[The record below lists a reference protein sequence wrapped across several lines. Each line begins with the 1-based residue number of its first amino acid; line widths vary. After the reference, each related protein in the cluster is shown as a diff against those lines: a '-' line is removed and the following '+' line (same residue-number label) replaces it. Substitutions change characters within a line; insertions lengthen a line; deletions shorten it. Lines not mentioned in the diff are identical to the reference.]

1 MRVFV
6 DTKFGSTF
14 TFDLSP
20 INKLSDIKKRIENS
34 HGIPVSTQKL
44 FFDGV
49 ELLVD
54 RYQLPTYRILSNSRL
69 LLEVRD
75 DHVNNQMLH
84 QSPYATQ
91 GFVPSIAMRNYDQLL
106 PSHASSSFFNQDPHT
121 MAKSNQVPQSHASAS
136 FHNQDPRTMARSNQ
150 VPPSHA
156 SEAFYNQDRLESN
169 DGQVLDQ
176 PDVLESFSMDEFLE
190 RAPLPWTAQET
201 RKMEGSWPGTTGD
214 NVNIQESCG
223 RDNENQDLAPPP
235 QKLTVIMT
243 HYDKPGGDFL
253 VDVNA
258 SDNVEE
264 LRKEL
269 EKMQQKYQLDLPAEG
284 YFFKYKERVLVDDKS
299 FSMNRVANGDTIEI
313 LPEPDIK
320 DFYT

>member
-6 DTKFGSTF
+6 DTKFGATF
-14 TFDLSP
+14 TSDLSR

-54 RYQLPTYRILSNSRL
+54 HYQLPTYRIVNNSRL

-91 GFVPSIAMRNYDQLL
+91 GFVPSMAMRNYDQAP
-106 PSHASSSFFNQDPHT
+106 PSHA
-121 MAKSNQVPQSHASAS
+121 M
-136 FHNQDPRTMARSNQ
+136 
-150 VPPSHA
+150 PPSHA
-156 SEAFYNQDRLESN
+156 SEAFYNQDRLVSN
-169 DGQVLDQ
+169 DGQVLHQ

-214 NVNIQESCG
+214 NVNIQESSG
-223 RDNENQDLAPPP
+223 RDNENQDLSPPP
-235 QKLTVIMT
+235 HKLTVIMT
-243 HYDKPGGDFL
+243 QYDKPGSDFL

-258 SDNVEE
+258 SDNVGE

-284 YFFKYKERVLVDDKS
+284 YFFMHKERVLVDDKS

>member
-6 DTKFGSTF
+6 DTKFGATF
-14 TFDLSP
+14 TSDLSR

-54 RYQLPTYRILSNSRL
+54 HYQLPTYRIVNNSHL

-91 GFVPSIAMRNYDQLL
+91 GFVPSMAMRNYDQAP
-106 PSHASSSFFNQDPHT
+106 PSHA
-121 MAKSNQVPQSHASAS
+121 M
-136 FHNQDPRTMARSNQ
+136 
-150 VPPSHA
+150 PPSHA
-156 SEAFYNQDRLESN
+156 SEAFYNQDRLVSN
-169 DGQVLDQ
+169 DGQVLHQ

-190 RAPLPWTAQET
+190 RAPLPWTSQET
-201 RKMEGSWPGTTGD
+201 RKMDGSWPGTTGD
-214 NVNIQESCG
+214 NVNIQESSG
-223 RDNENQDLAPPP
+223 KDNENQDLSPPP
-235 QKLTVIMT
+235 HKLTVIIT
-243 HYDKPGGDFL
+243 QYDKPGSDFL

-258 SDNVEE
+258 SDNVGE

-284 YFFKYKERVLVDDKS
+284 YFFMHKERVLVDDKS

>member
-6 DTKFGSTF
+6 DTKFGATF
-14 TFDLSP
+14 TSDLSR

-44 FFDGV
+44 FLDGV

-54 RYQLPTYRILSNSRL
+54 HYQLPTYRIVNNSRL

-91 GFVPSIAMRNYDQLL
+91 GFVPSMAMRNYDQAP
-106 PSHASSSFFNQDPHT
+106 PSHA
-121 MAKSNQVPQSHASAS
+121 M
-136 FHNQDPRTMARSNQ
+136 
-150 VPPSHA
+150 PPSHA
-156 SEAFYNQDRLESN
+156 SEAFYNQDRLVSN
-169 DGQVLDQ
+169 DGQVLHQ

-190 RAPLPWTAQET
+190 RAPLPWTSQET
-201 RKMEGSWPGTTGD
+201 RKMDGSWPGTTGD
-214 NVNIQESCG
+214 NVNIQESSG
-223 RDNENQDLAPPP
+223 KDNENQDLSPPP
-235 QKLTVIMT
+235 HKLTVIIT
-243 HYDKPGGDFL
+243 QYDKPGSDFL

-258 SDNVEE
+258 SDNVGE

-284 YFFKYKERVLVDDKS
+284 YFFMHKERVLVDDKS

>member
-6 DTKFGSTF
+6 DTKFGATF
-14 TFDLSP
+14 TSDLSR

-54 RYQLPTYRILSNSRL
+54 HYQLPTYRIVNNSHL

-91 GFVPSIAMRNYDQLL
+91 GFVPSMAMRNYDQAP

-121 MAKSNQVPQSHASAS
+121 MAKSNQVPQSHASA
-136 FHNQDPRTMARSNQ
+136 P
-150 VPPSHA
+150 
-156 SEAFYNQDRLESN
+156 FYNQDPL
-169 DGQVLDQ
+169 LHQ

-190 RAPLPWTAQET
+190 RAPLPWTSQET
-201 RKMEGSWPGTTGD
+201 RKMDGSWPGTTGD
-214 NVNIQESCG
+214 NVNIQESSG
-223 RDNENQDLAPPP
+223 KDNENQDLSPPP
-235 QKLTVIMT
+235 HKLTVIIT
-243 HYDKPGGDFL
+243 QYDKPGSDFL

-258 SDNVEE
+258 SDNVGE

-284 YFFKYKERVLVDDKS
+284 YFFMHKERVLVDDKS

>member
-106 PSHASSSFFNQDPHT
+106 PSHASS
-121 MAKSNQVPQSHASAS
+121 AS
-136 FHNQDPRTMARSNQ
+136 FYNQDPRTMARSNQ

-156 SEAFYNQDRLESN
+156 SEAFYNQDRLVSN
-169 DGQVLDQ
+169 DGQVLHQ

>member
-1 MRVFV
+1 M
-6 DTKFGSTF
+6 DTKFGATF
-14 TFDLSP
+14 TSDLSR

-54 RYQLPTYRILSNSRL
+54 HYQLPTYRIVNNSRL

-91 GFVPSIAMRNYDQLL
+91 GFVPSMAMRNYDQAP

-136 FHNQDPRTMARSNQ
+136 FYNQDPRTMARSNQ

-156 SEAFYNQDRLESN
+156 SEAFYNQDRLVSN
-169 DGQVLDQ
+169 DGQVLHQ

-190 RAPLPWTAQET
+190 RAP
-201 RKMEGSWPGTTGD
+201 WPGTTGD
-214 NVNIQESCG
+214 NVNIQESSG
-223 RDNENQDLAPPP
+223 RDNENQDLSPPP
-235 QKLTVIMT
+235 HKLTVIMT
-243 HYDKPGGDFL
+243 QYDKPGSDFL

-258 SDNVEE
+258 SDNVGE

-284 YFFKYKERVLVDDKS
+284 YFFMHKERVLVDDKS

>member
-6 DTKFGSTF
+6 DTKFGATF
-14 TFDLSP
+14 TSDLSR

-54 RYQLPTYRILSNSRL
+54 HYQLPTYRIVNNSHL

-91 GFVPSIAMRNYDQLL
+91 GFVPSMAMRNYDQAP

-121 MAKSNQVPQSHASAS
+121 MAKSNQVPQSHASA
-136 FHNQDPRTMARSNQ
+136 P
-150 VPPSHA
+150 
-156 SEAFYNQDRLESN
+156 FYNQDPHRLVSN
-169 DGQVLDQ
+169 DGQVLHQ

-190 RAPLPWTAQET
+190 RAPLPWTSQET
-201 RKMEGSWPGTTGD
+201 RKMDGSWPGTTGD
-214 NVNIQESCG
+214 NVNIQESSG
-223 RDNENQDLAPPP
+223 KDNENQDLSPPP
-235 QKLTVIMT
+235 HKLTVIIT
-243 HYDKPGGDFL
+243 QYDKPGSDFL

-258 SDNVEE
+258 SDNVGE

-284 YFFKYKERVLVDDKS
+284 YFFMHKERVLVDDKS